1 MYIAISKNVV
11 GENGEWQLSNG
22 DCTTERNCGFHLCY
36 ANFQSLRC
44 PWSEMDTPTVDVPLR
59 VLDSSNKR
67 NSHFFQLKSIPRF
80 GNVLELKQ
88 FILQHYQNET
98 KAKDTSFEL
107 GYFAGNRRFNITNEL
122 HLSEAMSLEHKGHVT
137 LWIDVMPSQKRKNTS
152 SSMNSKNKKTCGLG
166 RLIEK
171 RLC

>member
-1 MYIAISKNVV
+1 MYIAILKNVV

-22 DCTTERNCGFHLCY
+22 ECTTERNCGFHLWY

-44 PWSEMDTPTVDVPLR
+44 LWSEMDTPTVDVPLR
-59 VLDSSNKR
+59 VLDPSNKR

-88 FILQHYQNET
+88 FILQHYQDET

-107 GYFAGNRRFNITNEL
+107 GYFAGNRRFNIRP
-122 HLSEAMSLEHKGHVT
+122 VT
-137 LWIDVMPSQKRKNTS
+137 SILYGGVLTRPNWTKLPKCIFYLILFNW
-152 SSMNSKNKKTCGLG
+152 
-166 RLIEK
+166 RLVNF
-171 RLC
+171 